1 MSTIIFDIETGP
13 RPERELA
20 ELFQPLAPEDIKTG
34 NVRDPVKVQEKI
46 TAAQAQHRADFFD
59 NAALSAVTGRVLAIG
74 YAADDDKPPTVDCD
88 DNEAALLGRFW
99 ASWQENKGAR
109 WVGFNI
115 LRFDL
120 PFIIRR
126 SWALKVPTGYVRRG
140 RYWADNLVDLREVW
154 QLGDYQAH
162 GSLDVV
168 AKLLG
173 VGAKTGNGA
182 HFAALLQSDRA
193 AALDYLRN
201 DVAITRAVFR
211 RMNLG

>member
-1 MSTIIFDIETGP
+1 MSAIIFDIETGP
-13 RPERELA
+13 RPESELA
-20 ELFQPLAPEDIKTG
+20 GLFTPLAPEDIKTG

-46 TAAQAQHRADFFD
+46 AAAQAQHRADFFE

-74 YAADDDKPPTVDCD
+74 YAADDDAAPTVDCD
-88 DNEAALLGRFW
+88 EDESALLNRFW
-99 ASWQENKGAR
+99 ESWKANKGAR

-120 PFIIRR
+120 PFLIRR

-140 RYWADNLVDLREVW
+140 RYWADNIVDLREIW

-162 GSLDVV
+162 GSLDAV

-173 VGAKTGNGA
+173 VGAKTGDGA
-182 HFAALLQSDRA
+182 QFAQLLQSDRQ

-211 RMNLG
+211 RMQLG